1 MPLRKTKL
9 RNVISVTGIS
19 TVGIF
24 TAGATPTDVGTAST
38 SYIRSI
44 ILHNTGLSGCTASIF
59 VNPDTN
65 PVTSANLIG
74 NRIARVDLSANET
87 YFFETNYPIVLTP
100 TDSISVSVEASST
113 SGVGIGTVVNV
124 LINGDTD
131 I

>member
-24 TAGATPTDVGTAST
+24 TAGATPTDVGTAQT

-44 ILHNTGLSGCTASIF
+44 ILHNTGLSACTASIF
-59 VNPDTN
+59 VNPDLN
-65 PVTSANLIG
+65 PVTSANLVQ
-74 NRIARVDLSANET
+74 NRIARIDLSSNET

-100 TDSISVSVEASST
+100 TDSISVSVEAPSSGG
-113 SGVGIGTVVNV
+113 SGIGSVVNV